1 MFEIRALIRFFD
13 TGFILKFLITVMLI
27 SVLPIAEVYLYILL
41 SGVLSPYIMIASLTG
56 SSLVGLVLSYGIIKS
71 RLKKI
76 KNLINE
82 DEYPESD
89 FYKFAGVFL
98 GSVLIIIPGFI
109 GDLLGLILFIPGIS
123 RKIGYLLTKPM
134 GGKVKELYEY
144 LKLYELG

>member
-13 TGFILKFLITVMLI
+13 TGFILKFLITIMLI

-56 SSLVGLVLSYGIIKS
+56 SSLVGLILSYGVIKS
-71 RLKKI
+71 KLKKI

-82 DEYPESD
+82 DEHPESD
-89 FYKFAGVFL
+89 FYKLAGVFL
-98 GSVLIIIPGFI
+98 GSVLIIVPGFI

>member
-13 TGFILKFLITVMLI
+13 TGFILKFLITIMLI

-56 SSLVGLVLSYGIIKS
+56 SSLVGLILSYGVIKS
-71 RLKKI
+71 KLKKI

-82 DEYPESD
+82 DEFPESD
-89 FYKFAGVFL
+89 FYKLAGVFL
-98 GSVLIIIPGFI
+98 GSVLIIVPGFI

>member
-13 TGFILKFLITVMLI
+13 TGFILKFLIIVMLI

-56 SSLVGLVLSYGIIKS
+56 SSLVGLVLSYGVIKS
-71 RLKKI
+71 RLKRI
-76 KNLINE
+76 KTLINE

-89 FYKFAGVFL
+89 FYKLAGVFL
-98 GSVLIIIPGFI
+98 GSVLIITPGFI

-123 RKIGYLLTKPM
+123 RKTGYLLTRPM
-134 GGKVKELYEY
+134 EEKVKELYEY
-144 LKLYELG
+144 MKLYELG